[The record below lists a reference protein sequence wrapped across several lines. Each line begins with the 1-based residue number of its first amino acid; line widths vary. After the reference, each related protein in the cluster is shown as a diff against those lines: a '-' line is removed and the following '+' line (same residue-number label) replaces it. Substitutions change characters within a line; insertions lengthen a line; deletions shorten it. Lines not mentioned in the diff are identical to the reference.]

1 MPAAA
6 YRGPVPTRPAA
17 PTAEPSTVRSL
28 ADDIRARSD
37 EELSTLILGRPDLA
51 RPAPADLTALAARV
65 STKASVQRCLESL
78 DRAELQVLEAVVV
91 ADDGTNPVEVA
102 RLLGTDTDVRPFLD
116 RLHALALLWRGP
128 DGLHVVRT
136 VPEVLGPSPVGL
148 GPSAAELPGT
158 PAGQLVDP
166 AEIVRLVAEAPAG
179 GRSILDRLTWGPP
192 VGVLNADGSGAGAAR
207 WLLDHGLLARVAPEH
222 RALRIASVDSGDTR
236 VVLPRDV
243 AIVLRGGHI
252 HPETRLEAPVPVSVE
267 IGVPT
272 VDATAGGEVT
282 EVLTLLEEIAT
293 RWGPE
298 PPRVL
303 RTGGL
308 AVRDLK
314 VLGDALE
321 LTAERAA
328 WLVEIAYAAGL
339 LADDGELVPVWAP
352 TASFDEWQSR
362 DAGTRWARLAN
373 AWLTS
378 TRAPHLV
385 GVKSVGSSSAA
396 NALGPDVH
404 WPPIRAIRAEV
415 LAELTTLPPGIA
427 STPAS
432 VIERLG
438 WRRPLRNP
446 RVLQTAAVAVLR
458 EAEWLG
464 VTGRSGLS
472 TAGRALALGGTAEQ
486 IGAAMAGTLPSA
498 VDHVLL
504 QADLTAIAPGP
515 LEGMLARLMRLSAD
529 VESRGGAT
537 VYRFS
542 PMSVRQA
549 LDTGLTAD
557 ELLESLR
564 LASRTGVPQPLDYL
578 VRDVARRHGQTR
590 VGGATAYIRSDDET
604 VLEAMLAERVLAPLQ
619 LRRIAPT
626 VLVSPAHPGT
636 LLDLLRE
643 SGHAPVQEGQDGA
656 VVVAART
663 ARRAAG
669 RKDSVRPV
677 VSPIDGNYATALV
690 EGLRMAEEAAEHQ
703 RATQDPR
710 QPRLMATDPTVTIS
724 ALRDAA
730 ADRRG
735 VWIGYA
741 DGTGRTTTHLLY
753 PTRVEGGRAFG
764 TLADSTDER
773 VFSIHRVTGVAP
785 A

>member
-1 MPAAA
+1 M
-6 YRGPVPTRPAA
+6 PTRPAA
-17 PTAEPSTVRSL
+17 PTAEPSAVRSL
-28 ADDIRARSD
+28 ADDIRARTD
-37 EELSTLILGRPDLA
+37 VQLGELIIGRPDLA
-51 RPAPADLTALAARV
+51 RPAPADLTALAARA

-78 DRAELQVLEAVVV
+78 DRAQLQVLEAVVV
-91 ADDGTNPVEVA
+91 ADDGTDPAEVA
-102 RLLGTDTDVRPFLD
+102 RLLGTDVDVRPFHD
-116 RLHALALLWRGP
+116 RLHALALLWRGT

-158 PAGQLVDP
+158 PAGLLVDP
-166 AEIVRLVAEAPAG
+166 AEITRLVGEAPAG

-207 WLLDHGLLARVAPEH
+207 WLLEHGLLARVAADH
-222 RALRIASVDSGDTR
+222 RALRIAGVDSGDTR

-267 IGVPT
+267 VGVPT

-321 LTAERAA
+321 RTPERTA

-352 TASFDEWQSR
+352 TAAFDEWLAR
-362 DAGTRWARLAN
+362 DAGSRWAQVAS
-373 AWLTS
+373 AWLAS

-385 GVKSVGSSSAA
+385 GVKSVGASSAA

-446 RVLQTAAVAVLR
+446 RVLQAAASAVLR

-464 VTGRSGLS
+464 ITGRSALS
-472 TAGRALALGGTAEQ
+472 TAGRALALGGGAAQ
-486 IGAAMAGTLPSA
+486 IAAAMAGALPRA

-515 LEGMLARLMRLSAD
+515 LEGTLARLMRLSAD

-542 PMSVRQA
+542 PGSVRQA

-557 ELLESLR
+557 ELLDSLR
-564 LASRTGVPQPLDYL
+564 QASRTGVPQPLDYL

-656 VVVAART
+656 VVVVAPT
-663 ARRAAG
+663 ARRAAS
-669 RKDSVRPV
+669 RKESVRPAV
-677 VSPIDGNYATALV
+677 GPVDAGYASALV
-690 EGLRMAEEAAEHQ
+690 DGLRVAEEAAEHQ
-703 RATQDPR
+703 RANQDPR

-730 ADRRG
+730 ADRQG

-741 DGTGRTTTHLLY
+741 DGTGRTTTQLFY

-764 TLADSTDER
+764 TLADSPDER

>member
-1 MPAAA
+1 M
-6 YRGPVPTRPAA
+6 PTRPAA
-17 PTAEPSTVRSL
+17 PTAEPSAVRSL
-28 ADDIRARSD
+28 ADDIRARTD
-37 EELSTLILGRPDLA
+37 VQLGELIIGRPDLA
-51 RPAPADLTALAARV
+51 RPAPADLTALAARA

-78 DRAELQVLEAVVV
+78 DRAQLQVLEAVVV
-91 ADDGTNPVEVA
+91 ADDGTDPAEVA
-102 RLLGTDTDVRPFLD
+102 RLLGTDVDVRPFLD
-116 RLHALALLWRGP
+116 RLHALALLWRGT

-158 PAGQLVDP
+158 PAGLLVDP
-166 AEIVRLVAEAPAG
+166 AEITRLVGEAPAG

-207 WLLDHGLLARVAPEH
+207 WLLEHGLLARVAADH
-222 RALRIASVDSGDTR
+222 RALRIAGVDSGDTR

-267 IGVPT
+267 VGVPT

-321 LTAERAA
+321 RTPERTA

-352 TASFDEWQSR
+352 TAAFDEWLAR
-362 DAGTRWARLAN
+362 DAGSRWAQVAS
-373 AWLTS
+373 AWLAS

-385 GVKSVGSSSAA
+385 GVKSVGASSAA

-446 RVLQTAAVAVLR
+446 RVLQAAASAVLR

-464 VTGRSGLS
+464 ITGRSALS
-472 TAGRALALGGTAEQ
+472 TAGRALALGGGAAQ
-486 IGAAMAGTLPSA
+486 IAAAMAGALPRA

-515 LEGMLARLMRLSAD
+515 LEGTLARLMRLSAD

-542 PMSVRQA
+542 PGSVRQA

-557 ELLESLR
+557 ELLDSLR
-564 LASRTGVPQPLDYL
+564 QASRTGVPQPLDYL

-656 VVVAART
+656 VVVVAPT
-663 ARRAAG
+663 ARRAAS
-669 RKDSVRPV
+669 RKESVRPAV
-677 VSPIDGNYATALV
+677 GPVDAGYASALV
-690 EGLRMAEEAAEHQ
+690 DGLRVAEEAAEHQ
-703 RATQDPR
+703 RANQDPR

-730 ADRRG
+730 ADRQG

-741 DGTGRTTTHLLY
+741 DGTGRTTTQLFY

-764 TLADSTDER
+764 TLADSPDER

>member
-1 MPAAA
+1 M
-6 YRGPVPTRPAA
+6 PTRPAA
-17 PTAEPSTVRSL
+17 PTAEPSAVRSL
-28 ADDIRARSD
+28 ADDIRARTD
-37 EELSTLILGRPDLA
+37 VQLGELIIGRPDLA
-51 RPAPADLTALAARV
+51 RPAPADLTALAARA

-78 DRAELQVLEAVVV
+78 DRAQLQVLEAVVV
-91 ADDGTNPVEVA
+91 ADDGTDPAEVA
-102 RLLGTDTDVRPFLD
+102 RLLGTDVDVRPIHD
-116 RLHALALLWRGP
+116 RLHALALLWRGT

-158 PAGQLVDP
+158 PAGLLVDP
-166 AEIVRLVAEAPAG
+166 AEITRLVGEAPAG

-207 WLLDHGLLARVAPEH
+207 WLLEHGLLARVAADH
-222 RALRIASVDSGDTR
+222 RALRIAGVDSGDTR

-267 IGVPT
+267 VGVPT

-321 LTAERAA
+321 RTPERTA

-352 TASFDEWQSR
+352 TAAFDEWLAR
-362 DAGTRWARLAN
+362 DAGSRWAQVAS
-373 AWLTS
+373 AWLAS

-385 GVKSVGSSSAA
+385 GVKSVGASSAA

-446 RVLQTAAVAVLR
+446 RVLQAAASAVLR

-464 VTGRSGLS
+464 ITGRSALS
-472 TAGRALALGGTAEQ
+472 TAGRALALGGGAAQ
-486 IGAAMAGTLPSA
+486 IAAAMAGALPRA

-515 LEGMLARLMRLSAD
+515 LEGTLARLMRLSAD

-542 PMSVRQA
+542 PGSVRQA

-557 ELLESLR
+557 ELLDSLR
-564 LASRTGVPQPLDYL
+564 QASRTGVPQPLDYL

-656 VVVAART
+656 VVVVAPT
-663 ARRAAG
+663 ARRAAS
-669 RKDSVRPV
+669 RKESVRPAV
-677 VSPIDGNYATALV
+677 GPVDAGYASALV
-690 EGLRMAEEAAEHQ
+690 DGLRVAEEAAEHQ
-703 RATQDPR
+703 RANQDPR

-730 ADRRG
+730 ADRQG

-741 DGTGRTTTHLLY
+741 DGTGRTTTQLFY

-764 TLADSTDER
+764 TLADSPDER

>member
-1 MPAAA
+1 M
-6 YRGPVPTRPAA
+6 
-17 PTAEPSTVRSL
+17 
-28 ADDIRARSD
+28 
-37 EELSTLILGRPDLA
+37 
-51 RPAPADLTALAARV
+51 
-65 STKASVQRCLESL
+65 
-78 DRAELQVLEAVVV
+78 
-91 ADDGTNPVEVA
+91 
-102 RLLGTDTDVRPFLD
+102 
-116 RLHALALLWRGP
+116 
-128 DGLHVVRT
+128 
-136 VPEVLGPSPVGL
+136 PEVLGPSPVGL

-158 PAGQLVDP
+158 PAGLLVDP
-166 AEIVRLVAEAPAG
+166 AEITRLVGEAPAG

-207 WLLDHGLLARVAPEH
+207 WLLENGLLARVAADH
-222 RALRIASVDSGDTR
+222 RALRIAGVDSGDTR

-267 IGVPT
+267 VGVPT

-321 LTAERAA
+321 RTPERTA

-352 TASFDEWQSR
+352 TAAFDEWLAR
-362 DAGTRWARLAN
+362 DAGSRWAQVAS
-373 AWLTS
+373 AWLAS

-385 GVKSVGSSSAA
+385 GVKSVGASSAA

-446 RVLQTAAVAVLR
+446 RVLQAAASAVLR

-464 VTGRSGLS
+464 ITGRSALS
-472 TAGRALALGGTAEQ
+472 TAGRALALGGGAAQ
-486 IGAAMAGTLPSA
+486 IAAAMAGALPRA

-515 LEGMLARLMRLSAD
+515 LEGTLARLMRLSAD

-542 PMSVRQA
+542 PGSVRQA

-557 ELLESLR
+557 ELLDSLR
-564 LASRTGVPQPLDYL
+564 QASRTGVPQPLDYL

-656 VVVAART
+656 VVVVAPT
-663 ARRAAG
+663 ARRAAS
-669 RKDSVRPV
+669 RKESVRPAV
-677 VSPIDGNYATALV
+677 GPVDAGYASALV
-690 EGLRMAEEAAEHQ
+690 DGLRVAEEAAEHQ
-703 RATQDPR
+703 RANQDPR

-730 ADRRG
+730 ADRQG

-741 DGTGRTTTHLLY
+741 DGTGRTTTQLFY

-764 TLADSTDER
+764 TLADSPDER